1 MCNEVPTTTARME
14 ALFKLC
20 GVLLVSGCA
29 ALMIRKSNPEMSLS
43 LSAAALIAVF
53 GVSLALL
60 RPMRDVWE
68 KAQTLYGLE
77 DVYLLPL
84 FKCCAAALVARF
96 TADLCREA
104 SQNAAASAAELLG
117 VICAIGAAMPLI
129 GSMLGAIG
137 EML

>member
-1 MCNEVPTTTARME
+1 M
-14 ALFKLC
+14 
-20 GVLLVSGCA
+20 LLVSGCA

>member
-1 MCNEVPTTTARME
+1 ME

-117 VICAIGAAMPLI
+117 VICAIGTAMPLI

>member
-1 MCNEVPTTTARME
+1 ME

-60 RPMRDVWE
+60 RPMKDVWE

>member
-1 MCNEVPTTTARME
+1 ME

>member
-1 MCNEVPTTTARME
+1 ME

-117 VICAIGAAMPLI
+117 VICAIGASMPLI

>member
-1 MCNEVPTTTARME
+1 MEV
-14 ALFKLC
+14 LFKIC

-84 FKCCAAALVARF
+84 FKCCAAAIGGRF
-96 TADLCREA
+96 TAYLCREA
-104 SQNAAASAAELLG
+104 AQNAAAAAAELLG
-117 VICAIGAAMPLI
+117 VICALGAAMPLI
-129 GSMLGAIG
+129 GGMLGAIG

>member
-1 MCNEVPTTTARME
+1 ME

-84 FKCCAAALVARF
+84 FKCCVAALVARF

>member
-1 MCNEVPTTTARME
+1 ME

-60 RPMRDVWE
+60 RPMRNVWE

>member
-1 MCNEVPTTTARME
+1 ME

-29 ALMIRKSNPEMSLS
+29 ALMIRKSNPEMSLL

>member
-1 MCNEVPTTTARME
+1 ME

-60 RPMRDVWE
+60 RPMRAVWE

>member
-1 MCNEVPTTTARME
+1 ME

-84 FKCCAAALVARF
+84 FKCCAAALVPRF

>member
-1 MCNEVPTTTARME
+1 MDV
-14 ALFKLC
+14 LFKLC

-29 ALMIRKSNPEMSLS
+29 AVMIRKNNPEMSLA

-53 GVSLALL
+53 ASALALL
-60 RPMRDVWE
+60 RPMRDMWE
-68 KAQTLYGLE
+68 KAQTLYGVG
-77 DVYLLPL
+77 DAYLLPL
-84 FKCCAAALVARF
+84 FKCCAAAVVARF

-117 VICAIGAAMPLI
+117 VICALGAAMPLI
-129 GSMLGAIG
+129 GGMLGAIG

>member
-1 MCNEVPTTTARME
+1 ME

-77 DVYLLPL
+77 DVYLLLL

>member
-1 MCNEVPTTTARME
+1 ME

-20 GVLLVSGCA
+20 GVLLVSCCA